1 MPLTVTRRKSSGALT
16 ISGTVAGQRVR
27 RRAQSDDPKLAAEEA
42 AALETE
48 ILRTEWHGERRGARS
63 FAEAALSYIE
73 SEPRS
78 ENHKARIHRLL
89 EAVGDIPLAAAN
101 QEKAL
106 ELKRKMLRPDAAPG
120 TYTRAIIMPM
130 RAILNYAQKLGWC
143 DVPHF
148 VVPRENKGR
157 TRFLFPEEVEQ
168 LIDAAAPHLRPLL
181 TFLVGTGARMTEAL
195 YLDWRDVDLTGARA
209 IFWAD
214 RTKSGKRRDAHLPPR
229 VVVALVNLPHREGPV
244 FRWQTRLRKDG
255 TPRHTRAYAD
265 RGRRYGGQI
274 KTGWAGAV
282 ARATLDLEL
291 IPHDLRHTWAT
302 WHYALHK
309 DLIRLQQEGG
319 WSTVTLVTRYAHL
332 MPQGQKEAIRRFL
345 WHVADTATSAP
356 YASSL

>member
-1 MPLTVTRRKSSGALT
+1 MPLTVTRRKSIGALT
-16 ISGTVAGQRVR
+16 ISGTVAGQRIR
-27 RRAQSDDPKLAAEEA
+27 RRAQSNDPKLAAEEA

-48 ILRTEWHGERRGARS
+48 ILRTEWHGERRSARS

-73 SEPRS
+73 SGPRS

-89 EAVGDIPLAAAN
+89 KAIGDIPLAAAN

-106 ELKRKMLRPDAAPG
+106 ELKRKLLRPDAAPG

-157 TRFLFPEEVEQ
+157 TRFLFPEEAER
-168 LIDAAAPHLRPLL
+168 LIEAAAPHLRPLL
-181 TFLVGTGARMTEAL
+181 TFLVGTGARMTEAV
-195 YLDWRDVDLTGARA
+195 YIEWRDIDLTGGRA
-209 IFWAD
+209 IFWAN
-214 RTKSGKRRDAHLPPR
+214 RTKSGKRRDAYLPPCA
-229 VVVALVNLPHREGPV
+229 VLALANLPHREGPV
-244 FRWQTRLRKDG
+244 FRWQTRLREDG
-255 TPRHTRAYAD
+255 TPRHVRAYVD
-265 RGRRYGGQI
+265 RERRYGGQI

-282 ARATLDLEL
+282 ARAGLDLEL
-291 IPHDLRHTWAT
+291 VPHDLRHTWAS

-332 MPQGQKEAIRRFL
+332 MPQGKEEAIRRFL
-345 WHVADTATSAP
+345 WHVADTATTTP
-356 YASSL
+356 YIRT

>member
-1 MPLTVTRRKSSGALT
+1 MPLKVTRRASTGAIT
-16 ISGTVAGQRVR
+16 ITGSVAGTRVR
-27 RRAQSDDPKLAAEEA
+27 RRAQSNDPKLAAEEA
-42 AALETE
+42 AALEAE
-48 ILRTEWHGERRGARS
+48 ILRTAWHGERRGSRT

-73 SEPRS
+73 AAPRS
-78 ENHKARIHRLL
+78 PNHKARIHRLL
-89 EAVGDIPLAAAN
+89 KAMGNIPLTAAN

-106 ELKRKMLRPDAAPG
+106 ELKRKLLRPDAAPG

-148 VVPRENKGR
+148 VVPREHKGR
-157 TRFLFPEEVEQ
+157 TRFLRPNEVER
-168 LIDAAAPHLRPLL
+168 LIAAAAPHLRPLL
-181 TFLVGTGARMTEAL
+181 TFLVGTGARMTEAV

-214 RTKSGKRRDAHLPPR
+214 RTKSGKRRNTYLPPR
-229 VVVALVNLPHREGPV
+229 VVIALANLPHREGPV
-244 FRWQTRLRKDG
+244 FRWHTRLRKDG
-255 TPRHTRAYAD
+255 TPRHMRAYAD
-265 RGRRYGGQI
+265 RERRYGGQI

-282 ARATLDLEL
+282 ARSGLDPEL

-332 MPQGQKEAIRRFL
+332 MPQGQEEAIRRFL
-345 WHVADTATSAP
+345 WHATDTGTMGV
-356 YASSL
+356 YTNG